1 MQSMSLTL
9 YIGNKNYSSWS
20 MRPWVL
26 LTQAGI
32 PFKEEMVRFDSFNQN
47 SQFKKAINTVSP
59 TGKVPLLMDGDLAI
73 WDTLAISE
81 YLAEKFPEKNLW
93 PKDARAR
100 SVARSVCAEMHSS
113 FTGLRTHCGMNIEAN
128 LCAAGALAMRDKPQV
143 AADLARIVQMWTLL
157 LSTYKGPMLFGE
169 FSIADA
175 YYAPVCMRIVGYGLP
190 VPDVISEYVARVK
203 ALTSVSRWMADAVAE
218 KDFLDFEEPHRLS
231 RL

>member
-1 MQSMSLTL
+1 M
-9 YIGNKNYSSWS
+9 
-20 MRPWVL
+20 
-26 LTQAGI
+26 
-32 PFKEEMVRFDSFNQN
+32 DS
-47 SQFKKAINTVSP
+47 
-59 TGKVPLLMDGDLAI
+59 DLAI

-100 SVARSVCAEMHSS
+100 AIARSVCAEMHSG
-113 FTGLRTHCGMNIEAN
+113 FTGLRTNCGMNIEAN
-128 LCAAGALAMRDKPQV
+128 LQAAGALAMRDKPQV
-143 AADLARIVQMWTLL
+143 AADLARIIQMWTLL
-157 LSTYKGPMLFGE
+157 LSTYKGPMLFGH

-190 VPDVISEYVARVK
+190 VPAVISEYVARVK
-203 ALTSVSRWMADAVAE
+203 ALPSVSQWMADAVAE